1 MKQMFLLVLWVGGV
15 FLPCGM
21 CDKACVSPKAKIGNN
36 VTIYPFAYIEDD
48 VVIGDNCIIY
58 PYVSILNGTRLGKGN
73 KVFQNTVLGAEPQ
86 DFNYRGDASQL
97 FIGDENII
105 RENVVINRATFSD
118 GQTVIGDRNFLME
131 GVHISHDT
139 KVGQMNVFG
148 YGTKIAGDCII
159 GDRIIF
165 SSGVIANPGA
175 RVGDAAMIQSGTRF
189 SRDVPPFIV
198 ATDNPVRYG
207 GVNSTVL
214 RNYGVDEKVIA
225 HIANAYR
232 LVFHGQTSV
241 FDAVNQVVDQV
252 PDGPE
257 IQNIVKFIR
266 ETKLGIISKL

>member
-1 MKQMFLLVLWVGGV
+1 MSNIS
-15 FLPCGM
+15 
-21 CDKACVSPKAKIGNN
+21 DKACVSPKAKIGNN

-58 PYVSILNGTRLGKGN
+58 PYVSIMNGTRLGNGN

-97 FIGDENII
+97 IIGDENII
-105 RENVVINRATFSD
+105 RENVVINRATYSD
-118 GQTVIGDRNFLME
+118 GQTVIGDRNFFME

-175 RVGDAAMIQSGTRF
+175 RVGDASMIQSGTRF